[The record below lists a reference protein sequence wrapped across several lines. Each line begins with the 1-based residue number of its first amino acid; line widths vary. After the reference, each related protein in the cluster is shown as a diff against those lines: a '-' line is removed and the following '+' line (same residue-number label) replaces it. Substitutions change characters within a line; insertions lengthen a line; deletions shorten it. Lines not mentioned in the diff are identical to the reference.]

1 MTIVDTL
8 LIVALPLMGFVFGVF
23 AYGKYPGK
31 AEGAALVAMIAI
43 IVLVSFA
50 CGMQAVIEY
59 RWYDKA
65 VNGPVPVEAGKK

>member
-1 MTIVDTL
+1 MTIVDIL

-31 AEGAALVAMIAI
+31 AEGAALVAMIAVI
-43 IVLVSFA
+43 ALVVVA
-50 CGMQAVIEY
+50 IGMQAVIEY

-65 VNGPVPVEAGKK
+65 TSAVAR